1 MLFKVF
7 NLKVVVM
14 KDVERGDDLMS
25 KSSALLFQLDDAN
38 SHVYTSKPLTSLLA
52 IFYMQKGICSVRR
65 GDFQRG
71 YQQRIKCSQ
80 KTTQYREGNDFI
92 LRQSEIEG

>member
-14 KDVERGDDLMS
+14 KDVERGDDPMS
-25 KSSALLFQLDDAN
+25 KSSVLLFQWDDA
-38 SHVYTSKPLTSLLA
+38 SLHVYASKPLTSLLA
-52 IFYMQKGICSVRR
+52 ISYMQKGICSVKR

-71 YQQRIKCSQ
+71 YQLRIKHSQ
-80 KTTQYREGNDFI
+80 KTTQYREGNDI
-92 LRQSEIEG
+92 IMSQSEIER